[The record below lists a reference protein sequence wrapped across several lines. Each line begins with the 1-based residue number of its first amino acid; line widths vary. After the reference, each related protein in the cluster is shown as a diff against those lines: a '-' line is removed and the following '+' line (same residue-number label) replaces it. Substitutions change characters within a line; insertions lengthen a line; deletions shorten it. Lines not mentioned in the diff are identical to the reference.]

1 MRDNYDKRSGN
12 TQQSKGD
19 GTGIPSEG
27 VIKDIIQGVLFD
39 VKVEAQSDLNN
50 GAISESLR
58 REFKDNNISL
68 SDAASTSTE
77 EADAMWLIADGNKAY
92 IVKKDKDK
100 DKLNIYIRGGGN
112 TEKLVKCAEKIGGEL
127 VDKGLTSSQIRSFFG
142 EVRRIEGH
150 VRERGTVDTRR
161 LVLLKPRLAYQARRH
176 GGGVATLEKVLS
188 PAISHVGDNVD
199 YFQNFVDFF
208 EAILAYFK
216 AWGGK

>member
-1 MRDNYDKRSGN
+1 MRDNHDRRSGN

-19 GTGIPSEG
+19 GTSIPSEG
-27 VIKDIIQGVLFD
+27 AIKDIIQGLLFN
-39 VKVEAQSDLNN
+39 VEVEAQSDLNN
-50 GAISESLR
+50 GAISENLR
-58 REFKDNNISL
+58 REFKANNISL
-68 SDAASTSTE
+68 SGDAAASTE
-77 EADAMWLIADGNKAY
+77 EADARWLIADGNKTY
-92 IVKKDKDK
+92 IVKKDK
-100 DKLNIYIRGGGN
+100 DKLNIYIQGGCN
-112 TEKLVKCAEKIGGEL
+112 TEKLVKCAEKIGGKL
-127 VDKGLTSSQIRSFFG
+127 FDDKLTSNQIRSFFG
-142 EVRRIEGH
+142 EVKQIEGH
-150 VRERGTVDTRR
+150 VRERGAVDTRR